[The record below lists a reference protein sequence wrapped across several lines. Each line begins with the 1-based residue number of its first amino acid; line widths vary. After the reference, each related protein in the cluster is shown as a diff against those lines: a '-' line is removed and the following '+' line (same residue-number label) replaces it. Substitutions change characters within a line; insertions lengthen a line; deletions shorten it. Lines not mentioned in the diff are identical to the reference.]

1 MKHSPLRGRARCRN
15 RYPSTLGRARHDR
28 DQLRSLGGG
37 RAACQQALNS
47 RPLHS
52 SPVTLPH
59 FLRLIQKVSCQSLRW
74 YSAVYRPSSA
84 AEGSMVCVDDS
95 CWAVEACHKAEPGE
109 TQRRTVM
116 IVMVSRVRMRMP
128 RGLSCGEDGLSC
140 LRDACVSP
148 YHRTARPSQSHR
160 PGYRPSPKEGL
171 HTRKSCED
179 ADSIFHIP

>member
-15 RYPSTLGRARHDR
+15 RYPSTPDRARHDR

-37 RAACQQALNS
+37 RAACRQALHS

-84 AEGSMVCVDDS
+84 AEGSMASVDDS
-95 CWAVEACHKAEPGE
+95 CWAVEACHKAEPRG

-128 RGLSCGEDGLSC
+128 WGAKLWRRRLIMSS
-140 LRDACVSP
+140 
-148 YHRTARPSQSHR
+148 
-160 PGYRPSPKEGL
+160 
-171 HTRKSCED
+171 
-179 ADSIFHIP
+179 